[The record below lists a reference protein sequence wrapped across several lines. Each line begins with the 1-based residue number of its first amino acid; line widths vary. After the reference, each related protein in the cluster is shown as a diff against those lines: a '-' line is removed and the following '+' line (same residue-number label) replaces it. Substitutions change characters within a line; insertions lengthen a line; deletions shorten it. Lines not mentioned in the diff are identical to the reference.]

1 MNSSTAFLYLKE
13 KQNVL
18 QKLHRDFYCYTT
30 ELLLIV
36 VIMIDHFQFIVI
48 LDVWRWAGVFAR
60 LHDGDNLKIH
70 FEIHLRPTGMQ
81 SFEMNPIISFL
92 IWTTI
97 AIIVKLRYIASNYEY
112 RLIYIFTVRGFQCN
126 LNIKILI
133 NYLFSLSKDQL
144 YHFFL
149 FSKLLMRIFNFQLGK
164 GGCQLHRARDNDLVN
179 MKSCILIFSWLSLVL
194 LSLSNKLA
202 RFPLRQI

>member
-1 MNSSTAFLYLKE
+1 MFEAELWFHCQTSIALLCTYIMWVSSNEFIWRSISYALIR
-13 KQNVL
+13 
-18 QKLHRDFYCYTT
+18 HPACFY
-30 ELLLIV
+30 
-36 VIMIDHFQFIVI
+36 H
-48 LDVWRWAGVFAR
+48 
-60 LHDGDNLKIH
+60 
-70 FEIHLRPTGMQ
+70 HLRPT
-81 SFEMNPIISFL
+81 SSHLRWFL

-144 YHFFL
+144 YNFFL

-164 GGCQLHRARDNDLVN
+164 GGCQLHWARDNDLVN

>member
-48 LDVWRWAGVFAR
+48 LDVWRWAGVFVR
-60 LHDGDNLKIH
+60 LHDGD
-70 FEIHLRPTGMQ
+70 T
-81 SFEMNPIISFL
+81 FEMNPIISFL

-97 AIIVKLRYIASNYEY
+97 AIIVKLRYIATNYEY